1 MGRPQS
7 KQPESAVLRSVRGG
21 AEQRWTADRTP
32 FCGVLSLCAL
42 PAVRAVLAERSDNPA
57 LASSTATQLQQALDA
72 GAGSPL
78 STIMTALARPT
89 RIMRGKPTD
98 VARKVD
104 AALFE
109 HAEEQQL
116 CDAFQATVQQ
126 LQQQGSRA
134 SVEQWLAAVQPLVA
148 PIDAFF
154 DKVFVMCEDDNV
166 RNNRL
171 ALLRDV
177 AGITQGFVD
186 LSQLPGF

>member
-1 MGRPQS
+1 VCWARPLNFLLF
-7 KQPESAVLRSVRGG
+7 LR
-21 AEQRWTADRTP
+21 
-32 FCGVLSLCAL
+32 VLSFPF
-42 PAVRAVLAERSDNPA
+42 PAVRAVLAERGDNPA

-72 GAGSPL
+72 GVNSPL
-78 STIMTALARPT
+78 PAIMTALARPT
-89 RIMRGKPTD
+89 RIVRGKPVDPTC
-98 VARKVD
+98 KVD

-109 HAEEQQL
+109 HAEEHKL
-116 CDAFQATVQQ
+116 FDAYQATAHQ
-126 LQQQGSRA
+126 LQQQQGSSH

-154 DKVFVMCEDDNV
+154 DKVFVMCEDEKV

-177 AGITQGFVD
+177 AGVTKGFVD

>member
-1 MGRPQS
+1 
-7 KQPESAVLRSVRGG
+7 
-21 AEQRWTADRTP
+21 
-32 FCGVLSLCAL
+32 
-42 PAVRAVLAERSDNPA
+42 VLAERGDDPA
-57 LASSTATQLQQALDA
+57 LASSTATQVQQALDA

-89 RIMRGKPTD
+89 RIVRGKPAD
-98 VARKVD
+98 ASCKVD

-109 HAEEQQL
+109 HAEEQKL
-116 CDAFQATVQQ
+116 YAAYQATVQQ
-126 LQQQGSRA
+126 LQQQGSRP

-154 DKVFVMCEDDNV
+154 DKVFVMCEDDSV

>member
-1 MGRPQS
+1 M
-7 KQPESAVLRSVRGG
+7 
-21 AEQRWTADRTP
+21 
-32 FCGVLSLCAL
+32 C
-42 PAVRAVLAERSDNPA
+42 PAVRAVLAERGDDPA

-72 GAGSPL
+72 AAGSPL
-78 STIMTALARPT
+78 PAIMTALARPT
-89 RIMRGKPTD
+89 RIVRGKPVD
-98 VARKVD
+98 ASCKVD

-116 CDAFQATVQQ
+116 FAAYQATVQQ
-126 LQQQGSRA
+126 LRQQEGSRH

-154 DKVFVMCEDDNV
+154 DKVFVMCEDEKV

-177 AGITQGFVD
+177 AAITKGFVD